1 METILTGFML
11 MPIYRDD
18 QQKSDVLAYCDSL
31 RKQLATQSAFGE
43 PLRVEIDSRDLRGGE
58 KKWYH
63 VKRGV
68 PVRIEVGP
76 KDMANNAA
84 FVARRDTGE
93 SKSTPLA
100 ELIAT
105 LPELLANIQSSLFQ
119 KALAMREANTVELN
133 SEAEFRDYFKP
144 DDEQGRSSGG
154 GFAKCWFAS
163 EQDVQ
168 PLLDELKVTIRC
180 IPLDA
185 PKGSGTCFLT
195 GKPSTTQ
202 AIFAKAY

>member
-1 METILTGFML
+1 
-11 MPIYRDD
+11 
-18 QQKSDVLAYCDSL
+18 
-31 RKQLATQSAFGE
+31 
-43 PLRVEIDSRDLRGGE
+43 
-58 KKWYH
+58 
-63 VKRGV
+63 
-68 PVRIEVGP
+68 
-76 KDMANNAA
+76 
-84 FVARRDTGE
+84 
-93 SKSTPLA
+93 
-100 ELIAT
+100 
-105 LPELLANIQSSLFQ
+105 
-119 KALAMREANTVELN
+119 MREANTVELN

-185 PKGSGTCFLT
+185 PKGSSTCFLT